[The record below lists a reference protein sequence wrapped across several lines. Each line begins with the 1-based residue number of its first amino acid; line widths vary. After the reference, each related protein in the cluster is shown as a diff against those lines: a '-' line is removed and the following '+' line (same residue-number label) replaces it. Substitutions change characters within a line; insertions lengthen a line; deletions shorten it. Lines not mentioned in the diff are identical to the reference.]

1 MWTHSRLFTVMG
13 LLSLPWLVA
22 PASGQQ
28 DDKPIVQN
36 TPPEKFQK
44 VPNLPDCITAAVEQ
58 GDPAKGASVLL
69 VKGTGGCKAPWH
81 FHTPNEQLMMVS
93 GVGRVERKGEQAVS
107 LRTGGFAYAPPKH
120 VHQFTCVGGPC
131 SFFLHSDAPFDIHYV
146 NQNGNEI
153 PTEQALSKGH
163 KRAS

>member
-1 MWTHSRLFTVMG
+1 MWIRCKIIALTGFA
-13 LLSLPWLVA
+13 LLSLLVPA
-22 PASGQQ
+22 ASGQQ

-36 TPPEKFQK
+36 TPPGKFQK

-58 GDPAKGASVLL
+58 GDPAGGASVLL
-69 VKGTGGCKAPWH
+69 VKGTGGCTAPWH
-81 FHTPNEQLMMVS
+81 FHSPNEQLMMVS

-131 SFFLHSDAPFDIHYV
+131 SFFLHSDGPFDVHYV
-146 NQNGNEI
+146 DQNGSEI
-153 PTEQALSKGH
+153 PAEQVLHRQH
-163 KRAS
+163 KAS